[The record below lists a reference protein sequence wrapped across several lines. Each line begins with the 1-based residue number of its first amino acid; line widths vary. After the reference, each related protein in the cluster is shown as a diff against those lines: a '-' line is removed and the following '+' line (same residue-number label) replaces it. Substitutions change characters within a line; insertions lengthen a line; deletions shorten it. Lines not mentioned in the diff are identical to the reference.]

1 MKTIAIVLAGAA
13 DQPAEELGGKTP
25 LEVAKIPHLHALAK
39 NGKVGTVRLMPD
51 RWSALPDA
59 ALLAFFGYDADKI
72 YTGRAPLEA
81 ADLGLKLEGNEVPFR
96 VNFITEST
104 GRLAD
109 ATAGKI
115 SNREARA
122 LMNFLNKKLA
132 SDFVRF
138 FPGSGHRHVAVIKDA
153 HGFEA
158 LSAKTVSPHEVVG
171 EPIEMHYPK
180 GPGSEL
186 LKKLMSD
193 AKLLLQDHEINQ
205 VRLDLHEN
213 PANMIWFWG
222 QGCMI
227 QLEKFNQEYGISSA
241 LISDAEYARGIARLA
256 GMTVMAAGHPG
267 EEEQAKTYEKISRQ
281 LLDAS
286 EEKDFVC
293 LHMVDC
299 DRASREGDLRAKIS
313 ALEAADY
320 FILSKVKQYMEKNK
334 DVRILVTPAH
344 ISSWKQRK
352 RLKEAVPFLMAGKNL
367 MSGDTEKFTEIAA
380 RSSEL
385 KSKPADLL
393 RLFIAHH

>member
-1 MKTIAIVLAGAA
+1 MKYLTILLAGAA
-13 DQPAEELGGKTP
+13 DLPCEELGGKTP

-39 NGKVGTVRLMPD
+39 GGRVGTVRLTPD

-59 ALLAFFGYDADKI
+59 ALLAFFGHDADKI

-81 ADLGLKLEGNEVPFR
+81 ADLELKLEDNEVPFR
-96 VNFITEST
+96 VNFITESA

-138 FPGSGHRHVAVIKDA
+138 FPGSGHRHIAVIKDA
-153 HGFEA
+153 HGYEA
-158 LSAKTVSPHEVVG
+158 LSAKTTSPHDAVG
-171 EPIEMHYPK
+171 EPAEAHFPK

-222 QGCMI
+222 QGRMI
-227 QLEKFNQEYGISSA
+227 QLAKFNQEYGLSGA
-241 LISDAEYARGIARLA
+241 LISDAEYARGIARLS
-256 GMTVMAAGHPG
+256 GMTVMESGDAGG
-267 EEEQAKTYEKISRQ
+267 ELAEVYEKRSRQ
-281 LLDAS
+281 LLDAV
-286 EEKDFVC
+286 EEKEFVC
-293 LHMVDC
+293 LHLSDC
-299 DRASREGDLRAKIS
+299 DRASRDGDLRAKIS

-320 FILSKVKQYMEKNK
+320 FILAKIKNYMEKNK
-334 DVRILVTPAH
+334 DVRVMVTPVHAA
-344 ISSWKQRK
+344 SWKTRK
-352 RLKEAVPFLMAGKNL
+352 RLKEAVPFVMAGKNL
-367 MSGDTEKFTEIAA
+367 MSGDTEKFTEMAA

-385 KSKPADLL
+385 KSKPSDLL